1 MPFALIFGV
10 CLGRYL
16 RVKTMKSF
24 ITPEQTRTIKIQEFE
39 ADEFGLRLA
48 TKAGFDF
55 RQAVLFYQKRKE
67 NQNANAK
74 MAITGYPT
82 PKENLIRLIDLL
94 PKAHELRT
102 SCGWPELSQS
112 DDTAEKLKTI
122 INSIE
127 QYSSNRQDSK

>member
-1 MPFALIFGV
+1 
-10 CLGRYL
+10 
-16 RVKTMKSF
+16 MKSF

>member
-1 MPFALIFGV
+1 
-10 CLGRYL
+10 
-16 RVKTMKSF
+16 MKSF
-24 ITPEQTRTIKIQEFE
+24 IPPEQTRTIKIQEFE

-82 PKENLIRLIDLL
+82 PKENLIHLIDLL

-102 SCGWPELSQS
+102 SCGWPELSKS
-112 DDTAEKLKTI
+112 DQAGGHWLDLVYQME
-122 INSIE
+122 E
-127 QYSSNRQDSK
+127 